1 MAEKFKL
8 KIKRKMPGNKQ
19 GMARMNQDAYVAL
32 LEVCV
37 KNGTDIKD
45 TLSQMVLWC
54 AKDYDVEY
62 IGEPVKVEKEEGEK
76 DEED

>member
-8 KIKRKMPGNKQ
+8 KQ

-62 IGEPVKVEKEEGEK
+62 MEEVVRVERKEDKK
-76 DEED
+76 DEEN

>member
-37 KNGTDIKD
+37 KMVP
-45 TLSQMVLWC
+45 TLKTPCLRWC
-54 AKDYDVEY
+54 CGVRRTMT
-62 IGEPVKVEKEEGEK
+62 
-76 DEED
+76 

>member
-8 KIKRKMPGNKQ
+8 KVKRKMPGNKQ
-19 GMARMNQDAYVAL
+19 GMARMTQDAYVAL

-45 TLSQMVLWC
+45 TLPQMVLWC

-62 IGEPVKVEKEEGEK
+62 MEEPVRVERKEDKKGE
-76 DEED
+76 EN